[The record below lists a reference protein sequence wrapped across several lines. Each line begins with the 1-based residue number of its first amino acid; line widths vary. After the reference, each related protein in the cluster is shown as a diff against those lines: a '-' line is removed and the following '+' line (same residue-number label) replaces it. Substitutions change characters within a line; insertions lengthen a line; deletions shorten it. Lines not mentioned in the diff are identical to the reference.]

1 MKFSHV
7 FWAVVMPLQ
16 LLTGMEPLNPIFPD
30 RPINKNTEP
39 DHTYVSGNGFGDF
52 TNTRSYA
59 SAEFVPGL
67 PNVTIISSYY
77 FGINV
82 PQCIIRRIPNDQHD
96 KILKKLAIQG
106 HVDELYFVMQNISQQ
121 EIAEDKQTTQDL
133 AIKPQA
139 QVFSIQEIQKI
150 YDTAKELKP
159 DTSITKNVEIHLQPL
174 AGSPLKG
181 MSYPS
186 QGVVIHIDKATTEE
200 AYPFFSGNTHHILKS
215 DGNILERKDL
225 LLQPYSMLLD
235 IHCDGKRYIQIHH
248 IMDKDVYL
256 SEFLT
261 PASDLKYP
269 TWLSLYNHI
278 IGSTDPT
285 LQELKTLV
293 TTLTTP

>member
-7 FWAVVMPLQ
+7 FWALIMPLQ

-30 RPINKNTEP
+30 TPINQNTEP
-39 DHTYVSGNGFGDF
+39 DHRYLPGNGFGDF
-52 TNTRSYA
+52 TNTRSYT

-67 PNVTIISSYY
+67 PNVTVISSYY
-77 FGINV
+77 FGINLAQSIV
-82 PQCIIRRIPNDQHD
+82 RKIPDDQRD
-96 KILKKLAIQG
+96 KILTKLGIQG
-106 HVDELYFVMQNISQQ
+106 PADELYFVIQNISQE
-121 EIAEDKQTTQDL
+121 EIAEGKQTTQDL

-139 QVFSIQEIQKI
+139 QVFSIQDIQQI
-150 YDTAKELKP
+150 YDKAKKLEP
-159 DTSITKNVEIHLQPL
+159 DTSITKNVDIHLKSL
-174 AGSPLKG
+174 AGSPLKDK
-181 MSYPS
+181 SYPS

-215 DGNILERKDL
+215 DGNALERKDL

-256 SEFLT
+256 NEFLT

-278 IGSTDPT
+278 IGSTNPK

-293 TTLTTP
+293 TTITTP